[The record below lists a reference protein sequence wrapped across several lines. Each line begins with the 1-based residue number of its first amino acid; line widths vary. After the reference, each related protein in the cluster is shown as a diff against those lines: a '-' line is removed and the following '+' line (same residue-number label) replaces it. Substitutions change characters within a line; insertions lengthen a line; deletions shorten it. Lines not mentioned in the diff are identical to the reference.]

1 MGTNYTEKGIRMDDE
16 MKDLLRKVVNEMTD
30 NGAKMTELPYTRE
43 EMVFWLRDE
52 DRGDVADQVEKADP
66 FRLSTSEG
74 IVWLLTGAGFS
85 KSERLIVQS
94 T

>member
-1 MGTNYTEKGIRMDDE
+1 MK

-52 DRGDVADQVEKADP
+52 ESRRRCG
-66 FRLSTSEG
+66 SS
-74 IVWLLTGAGFS
+74 
-85 KSERLIVQS
+85 
-94 T
+94 